1 VLSFES
7 LFGESS
13 MQITPVYLEVVDFIA
28 AGPTPERIAAYHPSD
43 AAQRRL
49 MELLARH
56 KSGELLPEEEFE
68 LENYLQLEHFMRLI
82 KARARRYASA

>member
-1 VLSFES
+1 
-7 LFGESS
+7 
-13 MQITPVYLEVVDFIA
+13 MQMAPVYLEVVDFIA
-28 AGPTPERIAAYHPSD
+28 AGPTPERIAAYHPSE

-49 MELLARH
+49 TELLERH
-56 KSGELLPEEEFE
+56 KTGELLPQEEFE

>member
-1 VLSFES
+1 
-7 LFGESS
+7 
-13 MQITPVYLEVVDFIA
+13 MQMTPVYLEVVDFIA

-43 AAQRRL
+43 AARERAW
-49 MELLARH
+49 ELIERKKTGA
-56 KSGELLPEEEFE
+56 LLPQEEFE

>member
-1 VLSFES
+1 
-7 LFGESS
+7 
-13 MQITPVYLEVVDFIA
+13 MQMTPVYLEVVDFIA

-43 AAQRRL
+43 AAQERVW
-49 MELLARH
+49 ELIER
-56 KSGELLPEEEFE
+56 KKTGKLLPQEEFE

>member
-1 VLSFES
+1 
-7 LFGESS
+7 
-13 MQITPVYLEVVDFIA
+13 MQMTPVYLEVVDFIA

-43 AAQRRL
+43 AARERVW
-49 MELLARH
+49 ELIER
-56 KSGELLPEEEFE
+56 KKTGELLPQEEFE

>member
-1 VLSFES
+1 
-7 LFGESS
+7 

-28 AGPTPERIAAYHPSD
+28 AGPTPERIAAYHPSE
-43 AAQRRL
+43 AARERVW
-49 MELLARH
+49 ELIER
-56 KSGELLPEEEFE
+56 KKTGELLPQEEFE